1 MNGADKKNVANEE
14 EEEEVMENGLHLT
27 LTHSHTPLRPIIA
40 SSSSSS
46 LFLQFNNTHFRFTS
60 RRLRFSFTLIN
71 YAKWDSNADIL
82 RARNFTFNFDPDDDG
97 QEEEDDDDD
106 DEGFFSGNVKK
117 KKKKKNREWW
127 SKKYGTRKKKS
138 TNWFEEVVESIL
150 ILKVFKSYGWLL
162 PAIII
167 SFLLATGPKAFL
179 MAFTLSLGLSALSL
193 AFEKLQRKLQRR
205 PKNKT
210 RMRRKTSYSNAT
222 SVEMN
227 EEEREESHENENKK
241 MSEFWVGSDNGSVRK
256 GSEDSPSFGG
266 WDDHLDG
273 AGSMRRKSTVTG
285 GSRRRREEKLS
296 GSGRNSES
304 PLLLR
309 LLVAV
314 FPFISSWA
322 EMFW

>member
-1 MNGADKKNVANEE
+1 MNGADKQEEDVANGNEE
-14 EEEEVMENGLHLT
+14 EEQVMENGLLLT
-27 LTHSHTPLRPIIA
+27 LTHSHTPLQPIIA
-40 SSSSSS
+40 SSS

-60 RRLRFSFTLIN
+60 RRLRFSFTLTN
-71 YAKWDSNADIL
+71 HAKWDSNADIL
-82 RARNFTFNFDPDDDG
+82 RARNFTFNFDPDDDD
-97 QEEEDDDDD
+97 QDEEEDDD

-117 KKKKKNREWW
+117 KKKDREWW
-127 SKKYGTRKKKS
+127 SKKYGTRKKKP
-138 TNWFEEVVESIL
+138 TNLFEEVIESIW

-179 MAFTLSLGLSALSL
+179 MALALSLGLSALSL
-193 AFEKLQRKLQRR
+193 AFEKLQGKLQRR
-205 PKNKT
+205 PKSKT

-227 EEEREESHENENKK
+227 EEEQEESHENRNKK

-256 GSEDSPSFGG
+256 GSEDAPSFGG

-273 AGSMRRKSTVTG
+273 AGSMRRKSRVTG
-285 GSRRRREEKLS
+285 GSQRRREEKLS
-296 GSGRNSES
+296 GNGRSSET

-309 LLVAV
+309 LLVAL

>member
-1 MNGADKKNVANEE
+1 
-14 EEEEVMENGLHLT
+14 MENGLLLT
-27 LTHSHTPLRPIIA
+27 LTHSHTPLQPIIA
-40 SSSSSS
+40 SSSS

-60 RRLRFSFTLIN
+60 RRLRFSFTLTN

-82 RARNFTFNFDPDDDG
+82 RARNFTFNFDPDDDN
-97 QEEEDDDDD
+97 QDEEEEDDDD
-106 DEGFFSGNVKK
+106 EGIFSGNVKK
-117 KKKKKNREWW
+117 KKSREWW

-138 TNWFEEVVESIL
+138 MNLFEEVIDSIW

-179 MAFTLSLGLSALSL
+179 MALALSLGLSALAL
-193 AFEKLQRKLQRR
+193 AFEKLRGKLQRR
-205 PKNKT
+205 PKSKR

-227 EEEREESHENENKK
+227 EEEQEESHENRNKK
-241 MSEFWVGSDNGSVRK
+241 MSEFLVGSDNGSVRK

-266 WDDHLDG
+266 WDDHLDV
-273 AGSMRRKSTVTG
+273 AGSMRRKSRVTG
-285 GSRRRREEKLS
+285 GSRRRRNEKLS
-296 GSGRNSES
+296 GSGRERNSET

-314 FPFISSWA
+314 FPFISFWA
-322 EMFW
+322 EMFR